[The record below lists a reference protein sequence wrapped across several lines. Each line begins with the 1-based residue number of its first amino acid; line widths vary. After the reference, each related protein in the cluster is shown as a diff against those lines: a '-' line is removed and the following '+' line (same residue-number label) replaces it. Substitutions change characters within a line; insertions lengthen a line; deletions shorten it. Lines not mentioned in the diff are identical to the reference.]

1 MPADHPLRHLLSST
15 ICVVALFL
23 QVGCWAPLRTP
34 GIPASQLPETF
45 RTPSRTS
52 GNPLN
57 FASLTISPPQDYIL
71 GPNDQLDVTVSGLHE
86 ASEIRPIRVQLMAN
100 GMVQLPLVG
109 AVQIGGLNLVDAQ
122 RRINDA
128 YAKDYLE
135 NPQVNLALIEKG
147 STSVIVLGE
156 VNAPGAHILPKYQN
170 DVGHAIA
177 AAGGLSEDAADEI
190 EVHRRPAGM
199 RLAPAQQLP
208 QVQTMQPAAYNGP
221 SPTPTAPFAANH
233 NDGPQALFARLQ
245 APQPM
250 TSGPHLSMAAPQPV
264 AAPVS
269 TAAAAPIM
277 APASIMVP
285 ASSMTPAAD
294 QGRILRIPLR
304 THDQFQLSE
313 NDITLSDGDVIVVPS
328 RKHEVFFVVGKLS
341 TTNTVR
347 FTIGDRERE
356 LGVGFVLP
364 RDREIDVVTAVVM
377 AGYIDP
383 IDSPTTVTLHRLMP
397 DGTPMLILV
406 DLIEA
411 RCNPHATVLVEPGD
425 IIYLNPDPAWYLRRT
440 VDRIIPDILL
450 NPYIFWMRRA
460 ILGTGDL

>member
-1 MPADHPLRHLLSST
+1 MRMDQPMPADFPLRRFISSV
-15 ICVVALFL
+15 ICVAALFL

-34 GIPASQLPETF
+34 GIAATQLPESF

-71 GPNDQLDVTVSGLHE
+71 GPNDQLDVTVSGLHQD
-86 ASEIRPIRVQLMAN
+86 SEIRPIRVQLMAN

-109 AVQIGGLNLVDAQ
+109 AVQIGGLNLIDAQ

-199 RLAPAQQLP
+199 RLAPAQRLP
-208 QVQTMQPAAYNGP
+208 QVQTIQPAAYNGP
-221 SPTPTAPFAANH
+221 PPTAAAPFTATH
-233 NDGPQALFARLQ
+233 NEGPQALFARLQ
-245 APQPM
+245 APQPI
-250 TSGPHLSMAAPQPV
+250 TPGPPRSITAP
-264 AAPVS
+264 API
-269 TAAAAPIM
+269 TAPASIM
-277 APASIMVP
+277 APASIVAP
-285 ASSMTPAAD
+285 APD
-294 QGRILRIPLR
+294 QGKILRIPLR
-304 THDQFQLSE
+304 THAQFQLTES
-313 NDITLSDGDVIVVPS
+313 DITLSDGDVIVVPS

-397 DGTPMLILV
+397 DGSPMLILV

-450 NPYIFWMRRA
+450 NPYGFWMRRS
-460 ILGTGDL
+460 ILGTGDI